1 MPQALPPRSLSAAR
15 VSQLRRPGIEDVW
28 HYHRLV
34 AYWML
39 AYFVVLTS
47 RAWGKHAF
55 SVGGAAVLVA
65 LIGFSRVYLGV
76 H

>member
-1 MPQALPPRSLSAAR
+1 
-15 VSQLRRPGIEDVW
+15 
-28 HYHRLV
+28 
-34 AYWML
+34 ML